1 MHADETT
8 AAAVGSDMLRA
19 MRVRVVEA
27 ERTVFLTGSVGLAL
41 TSGNDITGLLSD
53 ADTAMHAAK
62 ESGRDRFVLLDDG
75 AVEDHQLDLRVL
87 LPGLND
93 GFPLGDVP
101 GAEYVQGWGIG
112 SESTGERGLQ
122 YV

>member
-1 MHADETT
+1 MFGSKRGDSVLCEVAERLLRIAGPGALVGRLGADQFAVAMHADETT

-41 TSGNDITGLLSD
+41 PSGNAITGLLSA

-62 ESGRDRFVLLDDG
+62 ESGRGRFL
-75 AVEDHQLDLRVL
+75 L
-87 LPGLND
+87 LPYQRR
-93 GFPLGDVP
+93 PATP
-101 GAEYVQGWGIG
+101 PP
-112 SESTGERGLQ
+112 
-122 YV
+122 